1 MCVSRRYV
9 GNLYMLLILY
19 CDLYTS
25 LKTKV
30 LIITFLKSLLK
41 LWKLKKIR
49 FQHFAEHNK
58 DQTVVLL
65 NFTGF

>member
-30 LIITFLKSLLK
+30 LIITFLKKPVKISGNLK
-41 LWKLKKIR
+41 RLKR
-49 FQHFAEHNK
+49 
-58 DQTVVLL
+58 
-65 NFTGF
+65 